1 MYTSQCIH
9 GIVKELFMKKGKK
22 AFLVVVGVIA
32 MLFWSSLI
40 VSCISSDT
48 AYRIGYDIGSSLNSV

>member
-1 MYTSQCIH
+1 
-9 GIVKELFMKKGKK
+9 MKKGKK